1 MKVEYDSETDTL
13 TITLCA
19 GVVAESDE
27 HEPGLILD
35 YDEAGNPLCIEVLD
49 ATSRI
54 PPPRTPHTD

>member
-13 TITLCA
+13 TVA
-19 GVVAESDE
+19 RPGVVAESDE

-35 YDEAGNPLCIEVLD
+35 YDEAGDLLCIEVLD

-54 PPPRTPHTD
+54 PTIRTPHAD